1 MHLRIIGSDLPGL
14 ACGAADGFPGYEH
27 IHVAVQRRNRPG
39 ELLGLVP
46 GDAASARWDL
56 ECDVVETAGGVDF
69 KGPYVSGRPHE
80 RFVYLSWGT
89 LADDGTFTMFR
100 RAKLWLDAVDRDVVD
115 AAASQGRSSAGS
127 ASPTVA
133 GIHSARRSARRPS
146 GGPPNPELRIRRR
159 AAARRSARPR

>member
-39 ELLGLVP
+39 ELMGLVP

-80 RFVYLSWGT
+80 RFVYLSWGAV
-89 LADDGTFTMFR
+89 ADDGTFTMFR

-115 AAASQGRSSAGS
+115 AARESGTLVGRLGLTDGRGHPLCASVRPPAITWAAEPRAQDPPSRSSTS
-127 ASPTVA
+127 
-133 GIHSARRSARRPS
+133 
-146 GGPPNPELRIRRR
+146 
-159 AAARRSARPR
+159 